1 MSADPESFTNHAV
14 PLETHLADT
23 QREAIALL
31 TSLDQHD
38 HTSAISTA
46 ALWHDI
52 GKSHPVFQKTLHD
65 TPDGLVLLAKSPSNK
80 RHGRRYFRHELASAL
95 SWLAHGKQD
104 DDHNLI
110 AYLIAAH
117 HGKVRMSIRAL
128 PDEKPPNDNQCRYAR
143 GIHEGDRLPAIDV
156 SSITIPETPLS
167 LEIME
172 IGQTDSGE
180 SWSSRT
186 QTLLERHGPF
196 VLAWLETLVR
206 IADWRASNR
215 PSKTL
220 QGFSDRTNS

>member
-1 MSADPESFTNHAV
+1 
-14 PLETHLADT
+14 
-23 QREAIALL
+23 
-31 TSLDQHD
+31 
-38 HTSAISTA
+38 
-46 ALWHDI
+46 
-52 GKSHPVFQKTLHD
+52 
-65 TPDGLVLLAKSPSNK
+65 
-80 RHGRRYFRHELASAL
+80 
-95 SWLAHGKQD
+95 
-104 DDHNLI
+104 
-110 AYLIAAH
+110 
-117 HGKVRMSIRAL
+117 MSIRAL